1 MSPHPEYEDLMTQAL
16 FDKISPADRERL
28 AHHLETC
35 AECREAF
42 DSLRATLDAMDE
54 RERPDLPRSYWASFK
69 RRTLRRIERETTPST
84 WEHLR
89 AWWRA
94 RPALLPQTDPQWAL
108 LRAALVVLLVG
119 VGVWIGR
126 ATGSDATG
134 GAPSLAGGSPT
145 ARLVLAKA
153 PVGLDRGTARPR
165 LASVEALS
173 VDPQTGRVDL
183 RYRTVT
189 EVEVSGAPDD
199 PAVRRLLRAA
209 LLDRTRPAAQLRAL
223 QVIERSNLSPSA
235 ALTEALT
242 VLIRRSDD
250 AALKVRAVRVLRGL
264 YDDTSLDTDTRSLLV
279 DLVLDDR
286 SEALRVAALQTLTNT
301 PGTGEA
307 GYLHAVRDDP
317 NDYLRTRARS
327 VLAESGRQP
336 GPSSVRTE
344 GP

>member
-16 FDKISPADRERL
+16 FDDISPADRERL
-28 AHHLETC
+28 ADHLETC
-35 AECREAF
+35 AECREEF

-54 RERPDLPRSYWASFK
+54 RERPDLPRSYWARFK
-69 RRTLRRIERETTPST
+69 RRALRRIEQETTPST
-84 WEHLR
+84 WDRLR

-94 RPALLPQTDPQWAL
+94 RPALFPHAGPQWAV
-108 LRAALVVLLVG
+108 RAALVVLLVG

-126 ATGSDATG
+126 ATGSGATG

-189 EVEVSGAPDD
+189 EVEVSGTPDD

-209 LLDRTRPAAQLRAL
+209 LLDRDRPGTQLRAL
-223 QVIERSNLSPSA
+223 QVIERSDLSPSD

-250 AALKVRAVRVLRGL
+250 PALKVRTVRVLRGL
-264 YDDTSLDTDTRSLLV
+264 YEDTELDTNTRSLLV

-286 SEALRVAALQTLTNT
+286 LEALRVEALQTLTST

-317 NDYLRTRARS
+317 NDYLRTRARA
-327 VLAESGRQP
+327 VLAESGRRS
-336 GPSSVRTE
+336 GPSSARSE